1 MASLMERLGI
11 SAIAVILIA
20 LSPNARAEDFIV
32 DLNRPDTYAAI
43 FESGLR
49 PRHAIEND
57 TSTVEV
63 RPATSVGFK
72 LLQWN
77 IPPLK
82 AVWQFDIGKNL
93 QIYSLRGIVSEA
105 WTKEEAVA
113 NVTPLELALGGDEST
128 VAKMKEW
135 IDGYPD
141 SSVNGDT
148 WGRKV
153 FSQDK
158 KISASYYFRHSMDSA
173 RPLSLSVSI
182 GFRFPPGERGFH
194 DGILKPP
201 PGFEHIDISK
211 VWDESGSPD
220 DPLREALAPK
230 KPPSPIRILPDS
242 SVSQRG
248 RWWWSLVFVILAV
261 LAWVAVWRSHGNRR

>member
-1 MASLMERLGI
+1 MIEKLKVSGA
-11 SAIAVILIA
+11 AVMWMMVSSNA
-20 LSPNARAEDFIV
+20 LAKEFIV
-32 DLNRPDTYAAI
+32 DLNRPNTYAAI

-49 PRHAIEND
+49 PRHWIEND

-63 RPATSVGFK
+63 RTATSVGFK
-72 LLQWN
+72 LLNWQL
-77 IPPLK
+77 PPLK
-82 AVWQFDIGKNL
+82 AVWQFEVGKNL
-93 QIYSLRGIVSEA
+93 QIYSIRGIVSEA

-113 NVTPLELALGGDEST
+113 NVIALELALGGDEST

-135 IDGYPD
+135 IDSYPD

-153 FSQDK
+153 FSQDN
-158 KISASYYFRHSMDSA
+158 KISASYYFRHSMDPA

-211 VWDESGSPD
+211 VWPESGSPG
-220 DPLREALAPK
+220 DPPMEAMAPK
-230 KPPSPIRILPDS
+230 RPPSPIRILPDS
-242 SVSQRG
+242 PVSHRS

-261 LAWVAVWRSHGNRR
+261 LAWVAVRRSYGSSE

>member
-1 MASLMERLGI
+1 MIEKLKVSGVAMMWMIVSSNALG
-11 SAIAVILIA
+11 
-20 LSPNARAEDFIV
+20 EEFFV
-32 DLNRPDTYAAI
+32 DLNRPNTYAAI

-49 PRHAIEND
+49 PRHWIEND

-72 LLQWN
+72 LLHWQL
-77 IPPLK
+77 PPLK
-82 AVWQFDIGKNL
+82 AVWQFEIGKNL
-93 QIYSLRGIVSEA
+93 QIYSIRGIVSEA

-113 NVTPLELALGGDEST
+113 HVTSLELAVGGDEST
-128 VAKMKEW
+128 VAQMKEW
-135 IDGYPD
+135 IEGYPD
-141 SSVNGDT
+141 SSINGDT

-158 KISASYYFRHSMDSA
+158 KIAVSYYLRHSMDPS

-211 VWDESGSPD
+211 FWPASGSSG
-220 DPLREALAPK
+220 DPPRQALAPK
-230 KPPSPIRILPDS
+230 KPPSPIQSLPES
-242 SVSQRG
+242 LVTHRSQ
-248 RWWWSLVFVILAV
+248 WWWSLVFVILAL
-261 LAWVAVWRSHGNRR
+261 LAWVAVRRSYGKSE